1 MSPSN
6 GGTADPGAQRSVQ
19 TSDGGTLVPSNR
31 LSYKGKRVVDWTVL
45 VLAAIPAL
53 LVVAVAA
60 LAILCEDGRPV
71 LFRQVRTGLQ
81 GRPFTLLKLR
91 TMTTCA
97 APESEVPDPACIT
110 GVGRVLRRLSVD
122 ELPQLLNVAK
132 GEMSLVGPRPHLPHR
147 AQQYCSREAMR
158 LAALPGLTG
167 LAQTVGRNRLD
178 WDTRTEHDL
187 VYVATQSLRLD
198 LAILLRS
205 CWVVLSGK
213 GLYGHPRDPRIR
225 TTVTVRERRTR
236 TSRSAS

>member
-1 MSPSN
+1 M
-6 GGTADPGAQRSVQ
+6 
-19 TSDGGTLVPSNR
+19 
-31 LSYKGKRVVDWTVL
+31 DWTVL
-45 VLAAIPAL
+45 ALVAIPAL

-71 LFRQVRTGLQ
+71 LFRQVRIGLR
-81 GRPFTLLKLR
+81 GRPFALLKLR
-91 TMTTCA
+91 TMTTSA
-97 APESEVPDPACIT
+97 APDSEIPDAACIT
-110 GVGRVLRRLSVD
+110 RVGRVLRRLSVD

-132 GEMSLVGPRPHLPHR
+132 GEMSLVGPRPHLPDR
-147 AQQYCSREAMR
+147 ARRYRSRETMR

-167 LAQTVGRNRLD
+167 LAQTIGRNRLD

-213 GLYGHPRDPRIR
+213 GLYGHPRDANAGPRPR
-225 TTVTVRERRTR
+225 TTVTVRESRTR
-236 TSRSAS
+236 SSGSAN